1 MIFYFAAVAESHTA
15 AKYFCLFDKSHGI
28 NRSAAILKK
37 GWMCKAADSEPQANQ
52 KSLAAIS
59 KKIRYPLCYFLKSSS

>member
-28 NRSAAILKK
+28 NRSAVILKK
-37 GWMCKAADSEPQANQ
+37 GHFATSSNHRHNSVY
-52 KSLAAIS
+52 SLL
-59 KKIRYPLCYFLKSSS
+59 YH